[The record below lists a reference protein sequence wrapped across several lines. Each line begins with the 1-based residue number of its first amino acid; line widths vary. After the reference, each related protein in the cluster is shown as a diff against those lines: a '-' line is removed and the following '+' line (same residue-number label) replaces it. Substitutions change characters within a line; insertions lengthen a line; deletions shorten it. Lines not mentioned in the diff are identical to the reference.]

1 MTHMAKIET
10 KALRSAFVDAMSRV
24 ASTVH
29 IVTTDGPG
37 GRVGATVSA
46 MTSVSADTPMP
57 TLLVCLNRAG
67 RLGRKIQDSGV
78 FCVNVL
84 SSDQSGLADVFA
96 GRLGQSQAERF
107 SSAEWVEMENG
118 APGLQG
124 AVARPACR
132 LCMTE
137 GVGTHDV
144 IFGAVEEIDLA
155 DGLSALIYADRSYR
169 QATAI

>member
-1 MTHMAKIET
+1 MKHMAKIET
-10 KALRSAFVDAMSRV
+10 KALRSAFVNAMSRV

-29 IVTTDGPG
+29 IVTTDGPD

-67 RLGRKIQDSGV
+67 QLGRQIQDCGA

-84 SSDQSGLADVFA
+84 SSDQSDLADVFA
-96 GRLGQSQAERF
+96 GRLGQSQDERF
-107 SSAEWVEMENG
+107 SSAEWVAMVNG

-124 AVARPACR
+124 AVARLACR
-132 LCMTE
+132 ACMTE
-137 GVGTHDV
+137 VVGTHDV
-144 IFGAVEEIDLA
+144 IFGAVEAIDLA
-155 DGLSALIYADRSYR
+155 DGPSALVYVDRSYG
-169 QATAI
+169 QAVAV

>member
-1 MTHMAKIET
+1 MTHMAKIGT

-37 GRVGATVSA
+37 GRAGATVSA

-67 RLGRKIQDSGV
+67 RLGRQIQDSGV

-84 SSDQSGLADVFA
+84 SSDQSELADVFA

-124 AVARPACR
+124 AVARLACR

-155 DGLSALIYADRSYR
+155 DGPSALVYADRSYR

>member
-1 MTHMAKIET
+1 MKHMAKIET
-10 KALRSAFVDAMSRV
+10 KALRSAFVNAMSRV

-29 IVTTDGPG
+29 IVTTDGPD

-67 RLGRKIQDSGV
+67 QLGRQIQASGV

-84 SSDQSGLADVFA
+84 SSDQSGLADAFA
-96 GRLGQSQAERF
+96 GRLGQSQDERF
-107 SSAEWVEMENG
+107 SSADWVEMVNG

-124 AVARPACR
+124 AVARLACR
-132 LCMTE
+132 VCMTE

-144 IFGAVEEIDLA
+144 IFGAVEEIDLTEEP
-155 DGLSALIYADRSYR
+155 SALVYASRSYA
-169 QATAI
+169 QAVVL

>member
-24 ASTVH
+24 AATVH
-29 IVTTDGPG
+29 IVTTEGPD

-67 RLGRKIQDSGV
+67 QLGRQIRDNGT

-96 GRLGQSQAERF
+96 GRLSQSQAERF
-107 SSAEWVEMENG
+107 SSAEWVEMVNG

-124 AVARPACR
+124 AVARLACR
-132 LCMTE
+132 VCMTE

-144 IFGAVEEIDLA
+144 IFGAVEEIELA
-155 DGLSALIYADRSYR
+155 DGASALVYANRSYGR
-169 QATAI
+169 TRAL

>member
-57 TLLVCLNRAG
+57 TLLVCLNRAV
-67 RLGRKIQDSGV
+67 RFRTAV
-78 FCVNVL
+78 FSV
-84 SSDQSGLADVFA
+84 
-96 GRLGQSQAERF
+96 
-107 SSAEWVEMENG
+107 
-118 APGLQG
+118 
-124 AVARPACR
+124 
-132 LCMTE
+132 
-137 GVGTHDV
+137 
-144 IFGAVEEIDLA
+144 
-155 DGLSALIYADRSYR
+155 
-169 QATAI
+169 

>member
-1 MTHMAKIET
+1 MLE
-10 KALRSAFVDAMSRV
+10 
-24 ASTVH
+24 
-29 IVTTDGPG
+29 PG
-37 GRVGATVSA
+37 SQ
-46 MTSVSADTPMP
+46 
-57 TLLVCLNRAG
+57 
-67 RLGRKIQDSGV
+67 IQDSGV

-118 APGLQG
+118 APGLKG
-124 AVARPACR
+124 AVARLACR

-155 DGLSALIYADRSYR
+155 DGPSALVYADRSYR